1 MALNRRTDVLILL
14 ALTLAAG
21 CSACR
26 RDEATTQPARAAR
39 AAASASAPAGGDVW
53 VVGQPYACRRARG
66 PITIDAADHPD
77 QWAHAMVIKDFK
89 VPGANPPAKSR
100 TTARMLWDDK
110 NLYLHAVA
118 EDVDLRATLK
128 GVTARLW
135 TEDVV
140 ELFLKPP
147 GDGGGYYEF
156 EVNPI
161 NALLDLEIPIGRH
174 TRFESRAQWDSGAR
188 SAVAVKGTIER
199 PDDKDVSF
207 TVVVAIPWTHFNFA
221 PDRPPKPGQTWKF
234 ILARCD
240 LSKAYAGGQELSTCV
255 PLPKPD
261 FHMYKTYPQIR
272 FDK

>member
-1 MALNRRTDVLILL
+1 MPFTSRTRIVMLSALV
-14 ALTLAAG
+14 AAAAMCG
-21 CSACR
+21 SCR
-26 RDEATTQPARAAR
+26 RDGPASRPHRAERGA
-39 AAASASAPAGGDVW
+39 ASAPAPGGGDVW
-53 VVGQPYACRRARG
+53 VVGRPYICRRTRG
-66 PITIDAADHPD
+66 AITIDAAEHAG

-100 TTARMLWDDK
+100 TTARLLWDDQ

-147 GDGGGYYEF
+147 GGGYYEF

-174 TRFESRAQWDSGAR
+174 TRFESRAQWDSAAR
-188 SAVAVKGTIER
+188 SAVAVKGTIGKPADQDE
-199 PDDKDVSF
+199 SF
-207 TVVVAIPWTHFNFA
+207 RVVVAIPWKHFNFA

-240 LSKAYAGGQELSTCV
+240 LSKAYGGGQELSTCV

-261 FHMYKTYPQIR
+261 FHMYKTYPRIR
-272 FDK
+272 FDR